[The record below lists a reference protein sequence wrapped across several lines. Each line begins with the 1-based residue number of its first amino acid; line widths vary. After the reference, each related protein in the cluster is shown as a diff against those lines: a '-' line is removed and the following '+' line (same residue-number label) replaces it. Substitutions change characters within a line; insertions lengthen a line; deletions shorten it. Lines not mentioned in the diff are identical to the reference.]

1 MDQERHHLLDAELA
15 KLRNRIASMETA
27 IAGGQLSDDELNHFI
42 KVLHLTN
49 TTLDIDTK
57 SAKAV
62 EPEEE
67 EHHPAKRKK
76 K

>member
-1 MDQERHHLLDAELA
+1 VNAEQHQILNTELT

>member
-1 MDQERHHLLDAELA
+1 MDQERHHLVDAELA